1 MKRVIHQVM
10 IVCHDH
16 RASAAIE
23 IALIAPVLIFLVF
36 GTVDYALY
44 VMDSMRLAKGVASAV
59 QFAMYNNEN
68 DEGVRQ
74 VAYKASKFT
83 SSQAS
88 VAIQHFC
95 ECPNSSSVSCA
106 DECPNANHKRIFV
119 SVAMQ
124 YTYTPTIP
132 YPFVKSAII
141 SRSASMQVP

>member
-10 IVCHDH
+10 SVCRDQ

-23 IALIAPVLIFLVF
+23 IALIAPVLISLVF

-44 VMDSMRLAKGVASAV
+44 TMDNMRLAKGVASAV
-59 QFAMYNNEN
+59 QFGMYNSGN
-68 DEGVRQ
+68 DAGIRQ
-74 VAYKASKFT
+74 VAYTASKFT

-88 VAIQHFC
+88 VAIQYFC
-95 ECPNSSSVSCA
+95 ECPSSSSVTCDA
-106 DECPNANHKRIFV
+106 GCPNDNHMKTFV

-124 YTYTPTIP
+124 YTYTPTLP
-132 YPFVKSAII
+132 FPFVNSAVI

>member
-1 MKRVIHQVM
+1 MKRVIYHVM
-10 IVCHDH
+10 RVCRDH
-16 RASAAIE
+16 HASAAVE
-23 IALIAPVLIFLVF
+23 MALIAPVLLYLVF

-44 VMDSMRLAKGVASAV
+44 VMDNMRVAKGVASAV
-59 QFAMYNNEN
+59 QFAMYNNQN
-68 DEGVRQ
+68 DDGVRQ
-74 VAYKASKFT
+74 VAYTASKFT

-95 ECPNSSSVSCA
+95 ECPTSGSIACDAS
-106 DECPNANHKRIFV
+106 CPNDNHMKIFV

-132 YPFVKSAII
+132 YPFVKSAVI